1 MLGHKQDKN
10 RKFSHCSFFPKN
22 SKGQT
27 GETITWVIATLVII
41 GILILFIYIST
52 VMGKAKTITGGEANA
67 GLPAKSPVL
76 LEKTSL
82 AHQIA
87 GNKSKGVIDSIIKE
101 YDK

>member
-1 MLGHKQDKN
+1 MLGHK
-10 RKFSHCSFFPKN
+10 R
-22 SKGQT
+22 GQT

-67 GLPAKSPVL
+67 ELPAKSLVL
-76 LEKTSL
+76 SEKTSL

-87 GNKSKGVIDSIIKE
+87 ENKHKEVIDSIIKE

>member
-1 MLGHKQDKN
+1 MLRHKQKEN
-10 RKFSHCSFFPKN
+10 RKFSFCSFFQKN
-22 SKGQT
+22 NKGQT

-67 GLPAKSPVL
+67 GLPAKSLVL
-76 LEKTSL
+76 SEKTIL
-82 AHQIA
+82 AHQISE
-87 GNKSKGVIDSIIKE
+87 NKSKGVIDNIIKE